1 MVWKL
6 IRRPLSLKKFE
17 AIIVVR
23 RLEGL
28 SLAQTEGDK
37 AMVCKIKWKGQKGAL
52 RSLRRHGKRNLTK
65 EVGVSECG
73 FSGYK
78 EGVFSP
84 WEFSISS
91 GIGFGLVK
99 GAESGMGSL
108 ESFSAGEAS
117 GQILA
122 GDSGLQRGKTKPFAF
137 RKNKFSFV
145 KSKPLNNLTSSW
157 PLLIFTACVL

>member
-1 MVWKL
+1 VERSEGSFA
-6 IRRPLSLKKFE
+6 ITE
-17 AIIVVR
+17 APWEEKSHQR
-23 RLEGL
+23 SGCF
-28 SLAQTEGDK
+28 G
-37 AMVCKIKWKGQKGAL
+37 VC
-52 RSLRRHGKRNLTK
+52 S
-65 EVGVSECG
+65 

-99 GAESGMGSL
+99 GAELGRGSP

-117 GQILA
+117 GQILV